1 MQFGVIDDGGSE
13 TCDSST
19 CGWENQS
26 CGGGSCSAGEM
37 QQQYTCSDGN
47 CDDGDTRCVS
57 KSICNNSC
65 ISSETTFSDPSCTT
79 HSGDHDQCD
88 ATLEKGWEGGVPA
101 EGETGT
107 WAREG
112 CYSAGNEGEVGSC
125 LSDGKVTNQRV
136 RCDSNTDPTANNDSV
151 SMKECTKSATIDVLK
166 NDTDPDGDSPEIKS
180 VENYPPNGIANVDN
194 GKIVYTPDDNTDTS
208 FSYTIK
214 DGNGGEGTGQ
224 VDVSFSSCQGSIS
237 VQVEDQNGNPVNM
250 DSIDITYEGD
260 NCPSGSDT
268 SQLTCSPELQDSG
281 AVGTYSVSDPDYDVV
296 DRKKYTDAPD
306 NHQGDPTKTELGF

>member
-1 MQFGVIDDGGSE
+1 MLQVYE
-13 TCDSST
+13 
-19 CGWENQS
+19 
-26 CGGGSCSAGEM
+26 
-37 QQQYTCSDGN
+37 CSDGN
-47 CDDGDTRCVS
+47 CDDGDTRCAS
-57 KSICNNSC
+57 KSICNDSC

-151 SMKECTKSATIDVLK
+151 SMKECTKSATIDVLD
-166 NDTDPDGDSPEIKS
+166 NDTDDDGDNIEIKS
-180 VENYPPNGIANVDN
+180 VEDPSNGTAYADN
-194 GKIVYTPDDNTDTS
+194 GKIVYTPDNNNGNK

-214 DGNGGEGTGQ
+214 DGNGGEDTAQ

-237 VQVEDQNGNPVNM
+237 VQVEDQSGNPVSVDNVDINFAGNSSCPSESNTSGYTCTVDLSDTCENGSYSIS
-250 DSIDITYEGD
+250 DSDYNVVGRGKSEEGD
-260 NCPSGSDT
+260 TGISS
-268 SQLTCSPELQDSG
+268 
-281 AVGTYSVSDPDYDVV
+281 
-296 DRKKYTDAPD
+296 
-306 NHQGDPTKTELGF
+306 KTETCLGY